1 MEWASATGAYAGAAP
16 GLIEFI
22 WVVAMNH
29 PAATEI
35 YRMTRSGHP
44 RTELIFVFRCVDP
57 AGGRC
62 EILKEP
68 VGREFS
74 RGSKEVFLVWESTK
88 GILLR
93 NDLCSLS
100 LI

>member
-1 MEWASATGAYAGAAP
+1 MECVIGQVPPAYAGDNEP
-16 GLIEFI
+16 
-22 WVVAMNH
+22 
-29 PAATEI
+29 P
-35 YRMTRSGHP
+35 RSGRNLPHDGIWSSFIG
-44 RTELIFVFRCVDP
+44 LIFVFMRVDP

>member
-35 YRMTRSGHP
+35 YRTTRFGHP
-44 RTELIFVFRCVDP
+44 LSGLSGVDP
-57 AGGRC
+57 AGGWC